1 MNRKL
6 PLILLFVCASVFV
19 FGIVRLFELRF
30 ESGDV
35 YPPYSTLRAD
45 PLGTSALYESLGRVP
60 GISPSRDFSANNE
73 LPEGRDT
80 TYMHLAG
87 DRDEWRYM
95 PEDTFREVET
105 FVRGGGRLVVAF
117 FPETRESFY
126 ARAREKNLKEETD
139 KPGNDGKTNSVPIK
153 PGRVKKTMKNGH
165 EELFATISL
174 KDRWG
179 LDFGFKRLP
188 QGEGDAYDPVNVT
201 SQDEPE
207 LPLSLSWHSGSYF
220 TNLDP
225 AWKVVYARQAAPVM
239 VERKFGGGTV
249 VFCTDTYFLSN
260 EAMLKERHADLLA
273 WVIGPSS
280 RVMFDEAHLGIV
292 EEPGVAMLVR
302 KYRLHGL
309 VAGLLLLAGLFIW
322 KNSSRFAPGPAEE
335 KPEDFVSGKDSAT
348 GFVNLLRRHIAAGDV
363 LNVCVAEWRR
373 SIVRGTYPAARLA
386 RAQEAMAAGNA
397 LPPAQRHPVETYQ
410 AICRA
415 LKDGSSTRMP
425 IAGPNTLEN
434 PATKPSE

>member
-6 PLILLFVCASVFV
+6 PLILLFICAAVFV
-19 FGIVRLFELRF
+19 IGIARLFELRF

-45 PLGTSALYESLGRVP
+45 PLGTSAFYESLGRVP

-87 DRDEWRYM
+87 DRDEWRYL
-95 PEDTFREVET
+95 PEGTFREVET

-126 ARAREKNLKEETD
+126 TKAREKNLKENSG
-139 KPGNDGKTNSVPIK
+139 KPGSDGKTNSAPIK
-153 PGRVKKTMKNGH
+153 PGRARKSMKNGH
-165 EELFATISL
+165 EELFATASL

-188 QGEGDAYDPVNVT
+188 QGVGDAYEPVNVM

-207 LPLSLSWHSGSYF
+207 LPESLSWHSGSYF

-225 AWKVVYARQAAPVM
+225 AWKVVYARQSAPVM
-239 VERKFGGGTV
+239 VERKFGAGSV

-302 KYRLHGL
+302 KYRLHGF
-309 VAGLLLLAGLFIW
+309 VAALLLLAALFIW
-322 KNSSRFAPGPAEE
+322 KNSSRFAPDLTEE
-335 KPEDFVSGKDSAT
+335 KPEDYVAGKDSAT
-348 GFVNLLRRHIAAGDV
+348 GFVNLLRRHIARRDV
-363 LNVCVAEWRR
+363 LDVCVAEWRK

-386 RAQEAMAAGNA
+386 RAQEAMSAGNA
-397 LPPAQRHPVETYQ
+397 PPPAQRHPVQTYQ

-415 LKDGSSTRMP
+415 LKDGSPARVQVAES
-425 IAGPNTLEN
+425 NTPET
-434 PATKPSE
+434 PATKPSA